1 MFEENAFQTL
11 SEESL
16 IKRPCYTHCVSEP
29 DEDNDFRSLTFP
41 RKLWKMAG
49 SDHFKSI
56 WWDDNGTSIMIDE
69 DVFKKEVLERKAP
82 FRIFETG
89 RKKSLLRQLNIY
101 GFSKVGQNF
110 QRSAC
115 LADFLAEEIEV
126 SDLSKEFSNCSYDM
140 IQFCHIPN
148 FKRGFPQVLVRI
160 KRRVGIK
167 NASLVSSLPEDFNKK
182 HFKAGDNVHNHNS
195 DFVADTSGESAFS
208 LSANLNMPL
217 IRKPS
222 TSHIIDDK
230 TTPIRGDFSPP
241 SSMSVRPPEQIAVDQ
256 SAILNQLTTVHGH
269 SQSSYTEVNGQ
280 IVNFIT
286 TTTSTSQNSILSP
299 IQINYFGLMMEHS
312 TFPKRYHNLSAN
324 EGRFSKLQTGSNP
337 RFPVTVIADTSAT
350 SL

>member
-1 MFEENAFQTL
+1 MDLRSMVEENAFQNM

-16 IKRPCYTHCVSEP
+16 KKTPCYTHCVPEP
-29 DEDNDFRSLTFP
+29 DEDNDFRFLTFP
-41 RKLWKMAG
+41 RKIWKMAG
-49 SDHFKSI
+49 SDQFKSI
-56 WWDDNGTSIMIDE
+56 WWGDNGSSIVIDE

-82 FRIFETG
+82 FRILETG
-89 RKKSLLRQLNIY
+89 SMKSLLRQLNFY
-101 GFSKVGQNF
+101 GFRKMWQNF

-115 LADFLAEEIEV
+115 LADFLAEEKEV
-126 SDLSKEFSNCSYDM
+126 SVERK